1 VNRKDAKDTKI
12 AKRDRRKIEESDV
25 CQPSLCLCVFA
36 VDLIST
42 ALLCLSCVTLE
53 GDENVGAFTN

>member
-1 VNRKDAKDTKI
+1 MPTF
-12 AKRDRRKIEESDV
+12 
-25 CQPSLCLCVFA
+25 SLPLSLFAIFVSFA

-53 GDENVGAFTN
+53 GDENLGAFTN